1 MDLDIE
7 LRIAL
12 YLYVQ
17 YIGIPNPM
25 NKGSKDGPSLG
36 PRVAWA
42 QQAMRCW
49 WLGERNKGYGPY
61 YEVGLIHLH

>member
-7 LRIAL
+7 LHIAL

-25 NKGSKDGPSLG
+25 NKGSKDDPSPV

-42 QQAMRCW
+42 QQAMRCCGGW
-49 WLGERNKGYGPY
+49 ERERKDMAHIMRWG
-61 YEVGLIHLH
+61 